1 MWGGA
6 ALCYAAYGVG
16 KDPSNLYLGVIICV
30 IIMITGFISFWQTL
44 KSQALMDS
52 FKDFIPPQTIVI
64 RNGVEKLLDADQLVV
79 GDLVRIELG
88 KKIPADLRIVDAVR
102 MKVDNSSLTGET

>member
-1 MWGGA
+1 LEKDGPNKLSEKKGIHWSILLARELVTPFSLLLWGGA
-6 ALCYAAYGVG
+6 ALCFAAFGIG
-16 KDPSNLYLGVIICV
+16 KDPSNMYLGIIICV

-64 RNGVEKLLDADQLVV
+64 RNGV
-79 GDLVRIELG
+79 
-88 KKIPADLRIVDAVR
+88 
-102 MKVDNSSLTGET
+102 

>member
-1 MWGGA
+1 LEKDGPNKLSEKKGIHWSILLARELVTPFSLLLWGGA
-6 ALCYAAYGVG
+6 ALCFAAFGIG
-16 KDPSNLYLGVIICV
+16 KDPSNMYLGVIICV

-64 RNGVEKLLDADQLVV
+64 RNGV
-79 GDLVRIELG
+79 
-88 KKIPADLRIVDAVR
+88 
-102 MKVDNSSLTGET
+102 